1 MERII
6 FTGIKPTGRLTL
18 GNYFGALRRIAAA
31 QQQEAR
37 CIYSVVDLHAMTVP
51 HDPARLRALT
61 REAVTLSLAA
71 GLDPTKCVLFRQSD
85 VPAHTELSYLL
96 ECTAYMGELNRMIQF
111 KEKGRGRPQT
121 RVSLLTYPVLMAA
134 DILLYGTTEVPVGDD
149 QRQHLELARDLAVR
163 FNRTYGEVFVV
174 PKMAAASVAARV
186 MDLQDPE
193 RKMSKEDP
201 DDAPGALR
209 LLDPPEVVQR
219 KVMRAVTDSAT
230 DVAYDPEQRAG
241 VSNLLEIL
249 AACLAELQPSAA
261 SGRAGPADLAARYS
275 SYGALKRD
283 VADAVNAVLDPLRKR
298 YDELAADPAYVDEVL
313 RAGAER
319 ARESSEPVLRRVR
332 DAMGLT

>member
-1 MERII
+1 LGCPGSQGTPQMVCGGAACGRHRSAYATDHDGRPLAGRPFPCLRPCSQGGSDRTRGAGMERII

-163 FNRTYGEVFVV
+163 F
-174 PKMAAASVAARV
+174 
-186 MDLQDPE
+186 
-193 RKMSKEDP
+193 
-201 DDAPGALR
+201 
-209 LLDPPEVVQR
+209 
-219 KVMRAVTDSAT
+219 
-230 DVAYDPEQRAG
+230 
-241 VSNLLEIL
+241 
-249 AACLAELQPSAA
+249 
-261 SGRAGPADLAARYS
+261 
-275 SYGALKRD
+275 
-283 VADAVNAVLDPLRKR
+283 
-298 YDELAADPAYVDEVL
+298 
-313 RAGAER
+313 
-319 ARESSEPVLRRVR
+319 
-332 DAMGLT
+332 